1 MHLPIYW
8 THLCVLSFRAFW
20 QIHNLA
26 LETYTIRDLYNIC
39 YCTTIAKTKLIMFA
53 LFVIAVCVRHT
64 SICLPF
70 SMISLEAICVFTFFG
85 ASVILVQCC
94 LVLVYLI

>member
-8 THLCVLSFRAFW
+8 THICVLSFRAFW
-20 QIHNLA
+20 QILNLA

-53 LFVIAVCVRHT
+53 LFVDRRLCSSHINLSAV
-64 SICLPF
+64 F
-70 SMISLEAICVFTFFG
+70 DD
-85 ASVILVQCC
+85 
-94 LVLVYLI
+94 